1 MSQLVATF
9 FYVGY
14 LRPAPGTWGSL
25 VALIIAYGI
34 VQYTGV
40 LGLSIATVLA
50 FAIGWIAITAQIS
63 KTKIHDPSEIVI
75 DEVVGQWVAVLPLAI
90 WPLDTGIS
98 LFFYWALAF
107 LIFRLLDIK
116 KPGLIGWADRKNTA
130 FSVILDDAIAGVA
143 TATVIYLAILVLN

>member
-90 WPLDTGIS
+90 WPLDNSIS
-98 LFFYWALAF
+98 LFYWALAF
-107 LIFRLLDIK
+107 LLFRLLDIQ
-116 KPGLIGWADRKNTA
+116 KPSLIGWADRKNTA
-130 FSVILDDAIAGVA
+130 LSVILDDVIAGLA
-143 TATVIYLAILVLN
+143 TAIVVYLAMLILN

>member
-25 VALIIAYGI
+25 AALIIAHGI

-40 LGLSIATVLA
+40 LGLSIATFLA
-50 FAIGWIAITAQIS
+50 FAIGWVAITTQIS
-63 KTKIHDPSEIVI
+63 KTEIHDPPEIVI
-75 DEVVGQWVAVLPLAI
+75 DEVVGQWVAALPLAI
-90 WPLDTGIS
+90 WPLDTGMS
-98 LFFYWALAF
+98 FFYWALAF

-130 FSVILDDAIAGVA
+130 LSVILDDVIAGLA
-143 TATVIYLAILVLN
+143 TATVIYLAILVIK

>member
-40 LGLSIATVLA
+40 LGLPIATILA
-50 FAIGWIAITAQIS
+50 FGIGWIAITAQIS

-90 WPLDTGIS
+90 WPLDNGIS
-98 LFFYWALAF
+98 LFYWALAF

-116 KPGLIGWADRKNTA
+116 KPSLIGWADRKNTA
-130 FSVILDDAIAGVA
+130 LSVILDDVIAGLA
-143 TATVIYLAILVLN
+143 TATVIYLAMLILN

>member
-25 VALIIAYGI
+25 AALIIAYGI

-40 LGLSIATVLA
+40 LGLSIATFLA
-50 FAIGWIAITAQIS
+50 FAIGWVAITTQIS
-63 KTKIHDPSEIVI
+63 KTEIHDPPEIVI

-90 WPLDTGIS
+90 WPLDTGMS
-98 LFFYWALAF
+98 FFYWALAF

-116 KPGLIGWADRKNTA
+116 KPGLIGWADRKDTA
-130 FSVILDDAIAGVA
+130 FSVILDDVIAGLA
-143 TATVIYLAILVLN
+143 TATVVYLAILVIK

>member
-50 FAIGWIAITAQIS
+50 FAIGWVAITTQIS
-63 KTKIHDPSEIVI
+63 KTEIHDPPEIVI

-90 WPLDTGIS
+90 WPLDTGMS
-98 LFFYWALAF
+98 FFYWALAF

-130 FSVILDDAIAGVA
+130 LSVILDDVIAGLA
-143 TATVIYLAILVLN
+143 TATVIYLAILVIK

>member
-1 MSQLVATF
+1 MSQLVVTF

-40 LGLSIATVLA
+40 LGLSCATVLA

-90 WPLDTGIS
+90 WPLDNGIS
-98 LFFYWALAF
+98 LFYWALAF

-116 KPGLIGWADRKNTA
+116 KPSLIGWADRKNTA
-130 FSVILDDAIAGVA
+130 LSVILDDVIAGLA
-143 TATVIYLAILVLN
+143 TAAAIYLAILVLN

>member
-25 VALIIAYGI
+25 AALIIAYGI
-34 VQYTGV
+34 VQYAGV
-40 LGLSIATVLA
+40 LGLSIATFLA
-50 FAIGWIAITAQIS
+50 FAIGWVAITTQIS
-63 KTKIHDPSEIVI
+63 KTEIHDPSEIVI

-90 WPLDTGIS
+90 WPLDTGMS
-98 LFFYWALAF
+98 FFYWALAF

-116 KPGLIGWADRKNTA
+116 KPGLIGWADRKSTA
-130 FSVILDDAIAGVA
+130 FSVILDDVIAGLA
-143 TATVIYLAILVLN
+143 TATVVYLAILVIK

>member
-25 VALIIAYGI
+25 AALIIAYGI
-34 VQYTGV
+34 VQYTGA
-40 LGLSIATVLA
+40 LGLSIATFLA
-50 FAIGWIAITAQIS
+50 FAIGWVAITTQIS
-63 KTKIHDPSEIVI
+63 KTEIHDPSEIVI

-90 WPLDTGIS
+90 WPLDTGMS
-98 LFFYWALAF
+98 FFYWALAF

-116 KPGLIGWADRKNTA
+116 KPGLIGWADRKDTA
-130 FSVILDDAIAGVA
+130 FSVILDDVIAGLA
-143 TATVIYLAILVLN
+143 TATVVYLAILVIK

>member
-25 VALIIAYGI
+25 AALIIAYGI
-34 VQYTGV
+34 VQYAGV
-40 LGLSIATVLA
+40 LGLSIATFLA
-50 FAIGWIAITAQIS
+50 FAIGWVAITTQIS
-63 KTKIHDPSEIVI
+63 KTEIHDPSEIVI

-90 WPLDTGIS
+90 WPLDTGMS
-98 LFFYWALAF
+98 FFYWALAF

-116 KPGLIGWADRKNTA
+116 KPGLIGWADRKDTA
-130 FSVILDDAIAGVA
+130 FSVILDDVIAGLA
-143 TATVIYLAILVLN
+143 TATVVYLAILVIK

>member
-25 VALIIAYGI
+25 AALIIAYGI

-40 LGLSIATVLA
+40 LGLSIATFLA
-50 FAIGWIAITAQIS
+50 FAIGWVAITTQIS
-63 KTKIHDPSEIVI
+63 KTEIHDPSEIVI
-75 DEVVGQWVAVLPLAI
+75 DEVVGQWVAALPLAI
-90 WPLDTGIS
+90 WPLDTGMS
-98 LFFYWALAF
+98 FFYWALAF

-116 KPGLIGWADRKNTA
+116 KPGLIGWADRKDTA
-130 FSVILDDAIAGVA
+130 FSVILDDVIAGLA
-143 TATVIYLAILVLN
+143 TATVVYLAILVIK

>member
-40 LGLSIATVLA
+40 LGLSIVTVLA
-50 FAIGWIAITAQIS
+50 FAIGWIAITTQIS
-63 KTKIHDPSEIVI
+63 KTEIHDPSEIVI
-75 DEVVGQWVAVLPLAI
+75 DEVVGQWIAVVPLAI
-90 WPLDTGIS
+90 WPLGTGIS
-98 LFFYWALAF
+98 FFYWALAF

-116 KPGLIGWADRKNTA
+116 KPGLIGWADRKNTSL
-130 FSVILDDAIAGVA
+130 SVILDDVIAGLA
-143 TATVIYLAILVLN
+143 TATFIYLAMFILN

>member
-25 VALIIAYGI
+25 AALIIAYGI

-50 FAIGWIAITAQIS
+50 FAIGWVAITTQIS
-63 KTKIHDPSEIVI
+63 KTEIHDPPEIVI
-75 DEVVGQWVAVLPLAI
+75 DEVVGQWVAALPLAI
-90 WPLDTGIS
+90 WPLDTGMS
-98 LFFYWALAF
+98 FFYWALAF

-116 KPGLIGWADRKNTA
+116 KPGLIGWADRKDTA
-130 FSVILDDAIAGVA
+130 FSVILDDVIAGLA
-143 TATVIYLAILVLN
+143 TATVVYLAILVIK

>member
-25 VALIIAYGI
+25 VALIIAYGF
-34 VQYTGV
+34 VQHSGV
-40 LGLSIATVLA
+40 LGLSIAIVLA
-50 FAIGWIAITAQIS
+50 FAIGWIAITTQIS

-90 WPLDTGIS
+90 WPLDNGIS
-98 LFFYWALAF
+98 LFYWALAF

-130 FSVILDDAIAGVA
+130 FSVILDDAIAGLA